1 MEIRRDD
8 GRYQFGDVY
17 ILGADRLPCPVCGH
31 TTGDCTGAEHR
42 VTPQGAT
49 AAGAFPSLQESQS
62 FLVEE
67 DVYEEQQIAD
77 GVSMRILRAKAGSK
91 ITYKKARRL
100 GLI

>member
-17 ILGADRLPCPVCGH
+17 ILAADRLPCPVCGH
-31 TTGDCTGAEHR
+31 STGDCKGGEHG
-42 VTPQGAT
+42 VTPQTATGAN
-49 AAGAFPSLQESQS
+49 AFPSLQGSQF

-67 DVYEEQQIAD
+67 DVYEEQVVAE
-77 GVSMRILRAKAGSK
+77 GVTMRILRAKAGTK
-91 ITYKKARRL
+91 ITYKKAQQL